1 MKKSLN
7 NQFIRIEAD
16 SKGAASIFLFNR
28 RKKLYKV
35 IYFGKN
41 GGYKEWRVMRMKR
54 FVSLLVT
61 SLLLTSLW
69 GPSAFAAEEK
79 KSADIVSNVKSAILI
94 ERDTGAVLFEK
105 NSKDELPPASMTK
118 VMTMLLIM
126 EAIDKGKLTWNEKV
140 RASEY
145 AASMGGSQIF
155 LEPGEEMTTKE
166 MLRGIAIGSGNDAS
180 VAMAERIAGSEEAFV
195 DMMNDK
201 AKELGLKHTFFK
213 NTTGLPVSGH
223 YSTAADMA
231 IMAKEL
237 LKYED
242 ITKFTG
248 MYEAYLRENT
258 DKKFWLVNTNKLV
271 RFYPGVDGLKTGF
284 TAEAKYCLT
293 ATAQKDGMRVIAVV
307 FGAPTSKER
316 NAQVT
321 KMLDYAFSQYKT
333 HPMFK
338 RNQIIGEA
346 KISKG
351 KDKTVEAVTSEP
363 LSLLTKKGEKTE
375 NVKQKVVMTKN
386 LKAPIAK
393 GDQVGTIQLI
403 QDGKVILESPIVA
416 KKAVKEAG
424 WWTLYKRSF
433 GMFTKAGK

>member
-1 MKKSLN
+1 
-7 NQFIRIEAD
+7 
-16 SKGAASIFLFNR
+16 
-28 RKKLYKV
+28 
-35 IYFGKN
+35 
-41 GGYKEWRVMRMKR
+41 MKR
-54 FVSLLVT
+54 YISLLVISLLFT
-61 SLLLTSLW
+61 SLSI
-69 GPSAFAAEEK
+69 PSVSAEEK
-79 KSADIVSNVKSAILI
+79 TSTDIISNVKSAILI
-94 ERDTGAVLFEK
+94 ERDTGEILYEK
-105 NSKDELPPASMTK
+105 NSNEQLPPASMTK
-118 VMTMLLIM
+118 IMTMLLIM
-126 EAIDKGKLTWNEKV
+126 EAIDKGKLTWDEKI
-140 RASEY
+140 RTSEY

-155 LEPGEEMTTKE
+155 LEPGEEMTTKQ
-166 MLRGIAIGSGNDAS
+166 MLQGIAIGSGNDAS

-201 AKELGLKHTFFK
+201 VKELGLKDTFFK
-213 NTTGLPVSGH
+213 NTTGLPGSGH
-223 YSTAADMA
+223 FSSAHDMA

-321 KMLDYAFSQYKT
+321 KMLNYAFTQYQT

-338 RNQIIGEA
+338 RNQAIGKAQVA
-346 KISKG
+346 KGSE
-351 KDKTVEAVTSEP
+351 KTVEAVTSEP

-375 NVKQKVVMTKN
+375 DVKQKITLTKN
-386 LKAPIAK
+386 LDAPIHK
-393 GDQVGTIQLI
+393 GDQVGTIELI
-403 QDGKVILESPIVA
+403 KDGKVILESPLVA
-416 KKAVKEAG
+416 KNNVKEAG

>member
-1 MKKSLN
+1 
-7 NQFIRIEAD
+7 
-16 SKGAASIFLFNR
+16 
-28 RKKLYKV
+28 
-35 IYFGKN
+35 
-41 GGYKEWRVMRMKR
+41 MKR
-54 FVSLLVT
+54 FVSFIVT
-61 SLLLTSLW
+61 SFLLTSLW
-69 GPSAFAAEEK
+69 IPSAFAAEEK
-79 KSADIVSNVKSAILI
+79 KNTDIVSNVKSAILI
-94 ERDTGAVLFEK
+94 ERDTGTVLYEK
-105 NSKDELPPASMTK
+105 NSNEELPPASMTK
-118 VMTMLLIM
+118 IMTMLLIM
-126 EAIDKGKLTWNEKV
+126 EAIDEGKLSWNEKV
-140 RASEY
+140 RTSEY

-180 VAMAERIAGSEEAFV
+180 VAMAERIAGSEDAFV
-195 DMMNDK
+195 DMMNAK

-237 LKYED
+237 LKYEG

-321 KMLDYAFSQYKT
+321 KLLNYAFAQYQT

-338 RNQIIGEA
+338 RNQTLGLA
-346 KISKG
+346 KVSKG
-351 KDKTVEAVTSEP
+351 KEKKIEAVTSEP
-363 LSLLTKKGEKTE
+363 ISILTKKGEKIQD
-375 NVKQKVVMTKN
+375 VKQKVILQKN
-386 LKAPIAK
+386 LKAPITK
-393 GDQVGTIQLI
+393 GDQVGKIELI
-403 QDGKVILESPIVA
+403 KNGKVILESPLVA
-416 KKAVKEAG
+416 SKSVKEAG
-424 WWTLYKRSF
+424 WWTLYKRAF
-433 GMFTKAGK
+433 GMFTKSGK

>member
-1 MKKSLN
+1 
-7 NQFIRIEAD
+7 
-16 SKGAASIFLFNR
+16 
-28 RKKLYKV
+28 
-35 IYFGKN
+35 
-41 GGYKEWRVMRMKR
+41 MKR
-54 FVSLLVT
+54 FVSLIVT
-61 SLLLTSLW
+61 IFLLTSLW

-79 KSADIVSNVKSAILI
+79 KNADEQKNADIVNNVKSAILI
-94 ERDTGAVLFEK
+94 ERDTGKVLYEK
-105 NSKDELPPASMTK
+105 NSNEELPPASMTK
-118 VMTMLLIM
+118 IMTMLLIM
-126 EAIDKGKLTWNEKV
+126 EAIDQGKLTWNEKV

-155 LEPGEEMTTKE
+155 LEAGEEMTTKE

-201 AKELGLKHTFFK
+201 VKELGLKHTFFK

-223 YSTAADMA
+223 FSTAGDMA

-248 MYEAYLRENT
+248 LYEAYLRENT

-284 TAEAKYCLT
+284 TTEAKYCLT
-293 ATAQKDGMRVIAVV
+293 ATAQKNGMRVIAVV

-321 KMLDYAFSQYKT
+321 KMLNYAFNQYQT
-333 HPMFK
+333 HPMYK
-338 RNQIIGEA
+338 RNQTIA
-346 KISKG
+346 KVRISKG
-351 KDKTVEAVTSEP
+351 QEKSVEAVTSEP
-363 LSLLTKKGEKTE
+363 ISLLTKKGEKSE
-375 NVKQKVVMTKN
+375 DVKRKVTIKKN
-386 LKAPIAK
+386 LKAPIKK
-393 GDQVGTIQLI
+393 GDKIGTIKLI
-403 QDGKVILESPIVA
+403 KDGEVFLESPILA
-416 KKAVKEAG
+416 NKYVKEAG